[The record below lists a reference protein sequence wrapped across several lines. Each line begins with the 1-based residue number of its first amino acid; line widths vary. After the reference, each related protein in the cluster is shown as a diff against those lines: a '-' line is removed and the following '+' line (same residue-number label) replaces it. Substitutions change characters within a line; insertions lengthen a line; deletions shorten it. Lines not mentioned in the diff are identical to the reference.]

1 MSATPNRTTLI
12 AIVVAVLCAGWAIYA
27 TRHPA
32 GGSSGMGP
40 PGMGGAGMGG
50 PGAGGS
56 GAGMAGRGGT
66 APGARGPGGAPGGGM
81 PVPVV
86 SQSVREQP
94 ISRELKALGTA
105 AANEAVVVTAKSSN
119 LVTAIR
125 FRDGERV
132 ARGAV
137 LVELDSAQA
146 RADLAA
152 ANAALVES
160 TAQYERGRDL
170 LPTQALSKSQFDQI
184 VAAKNANAARVDA
197 ARARLEDTVIRAPF
211 SGRVGL
217 RRVSVG
223 SLISPGTVITT
234 LDDSSLIKVDF
245 AVPESNLPALRAG
258 LPVSATSV
266 AYPGKKFSGKVAS
279 VDSRVDPTSR
289 SVLVRAELPNGD
301 GLLKPGM
308 FLNVELQRDQRT
320 AIVIPE
326 EALVPEQNRQ
336 FVFVVNGGMA
346 EKREVRIGSRSP
358 GSVEIVQGL
367 RAGERIVVEGTVKLR
382 DSGPVRDL
390 AKDLAGA
397 AQGAPRA
404 GSPAWSQAAG
414 QRP

>member
-1 MSATPNRTTLI
+1 MAESLNRTTLI
-12 AIVVAVLCAGWAIYA
+12 AIVVAVLSAGWAVYA

-32 GGSSGMGP
+32 GGSAGMGSP
-40 PGMGGAGMGG
+40 GMGG
-50 PGAGGS
+50 PGAGGP
-56 GAGMAGRGGT
+56 GRGGPGGASMANRGGG
-66 APGARGPGGAPGGGM
+66 APGARGPGGGPGGGM
-81 PVPVV
+81 PVPIV
-86 SQSVREQP
+86 SQSVREQA

-105 AANEAVVVTAKSSN
+105 AANEAVVVTSKSSN

-146 RADLAA
+146 RADLAV

-184 VAAKNANAARVDA
+184 VAAKNANTARVDA

-234 LDDSSLIKVDF
+234 LDDSSVIKIDF
-245 AVPESNLPALRAG
+245 AVPESNLTALRAG
-258 LPVSATSV
+258 LPVTVTSV
-266 AYPGKKFSGKVAS
+266 AYPGKRFSGKVAS

-289 SVLVRAELPNGD
+289 SVLVRAELPNGE

-320 AIVIPE
+320 AVVIPE

-336 FVFVVNGGMA
+336 FVFVVANGMA

-358 GSVEIVQGL
+358 GSVEIIQGL
-367 RAGERIVVEGTVKLR
+367 RVGERIVVEGTVKLR

-390 AKDLAGA
+390 AKDLGGA
-397 AQGAPRA
+397 AP
-404 GSPAWSQAAG
+404 QAAG
-414 QRP
+414 PRS

>member
-1 MSATPNRTTLI
+1 
-12 AIVVAVLCAGWAIYA
+12 
-27 TRHPA
+27 
-32 GGSSGMGP
+32 
-40 PGMGGAGMGG
+40 
-50 PGAGGS
+50 
-56 GAGMAGRGGT
+56 MANRGGG
-66 APGARGPGGAPGGGM
+66 APGARGPAAGPGGGM
-81 PVPVV
+81 PVPIV
-86 SQSVREQP
+86 SQSVREQA

-105 AANEAVVVTAKSSN
+105 AANEAVVVTSKSSN

-146 RADLAA
+146 RADLAV

-184 VAAKNANAARVDA
+184 VAAKNANTARVDA

-234 LDDSSLIKVDF
+234 LDDSSVIKVDF
-245 AVPESNLPALRAG
+245 AVPESNLTALRAG
-258 LPVSATSV
+258 LPVTVTSV
-266 AYPGKKFSGKVAS
+266 AYPGKRFSGKVSS

-289 SVLVRAELPNGD
+289 SVLVRAELPNSE

-308 FLNVELQRDQRT
+308 FLNAELQRDQRT
-320 AIVIPE
+320 AVVIPE

-336 FVFVVNGGMA
+336 FVFVVAGGMA

-358 GSVEIVQGL
+358 GSVEIIQGL
-367 RAGERIVVEGTVKLR
+367 RVGERIVVEGTVKLR

-390 AKDLAGA
+390 AKDLGGA
-397 AQGAPRA
+397 AP
-404 GSPAWSQAAG
+404 QAAG
-414 QRP
+414 PRS